1 MTTTIAP
8 KPNQHYRL
16 SLAKAIQDY
25 KDGIITATGLVYY
38 AVGIFRA
45 PGQKLRIKD
54 VEVFCEKICISVS
67 TFYKAISKLKEQGR
81 IDWLEINSRE
91 NMEFIVRDN
100 LKSQLGGLTKVTTP
114 AGRIDLLTDTEIIEV
129 KRVKDWKAGL
139 GQVLIYSG
147 FYPEHQK
154 RLHLFGTAEYEQQIP
169 NIAASCVAFDVLVT
183 FDQVTFAELGS

>member
-1 MTTTIAP
+1 MTITP

-16 SLAKAIQDY
+16 SLDKAIQDY

-45 PGQKLRIKD
+45 PEQKLRVRDI
-54 VEVFCEKICISVS
+54 EALCEELCISVN

-81 IDWLEINSRE
+81 LDWLEIN
-91 NMEFIVRDN
+91 NKDNIEFIVRDN
-100 LKSQLGGLTKVTTP
+100 LKSQLGGLTEVTTP

-139 GQVLIYSG
+139 VYSG

-154 RLHLFGTAEYEQQIP
+154 RLHLFGSAEYEKQIAD
-169 NIAASCVAFDVLVT
+169 IAASCLVFDVLVS
-183 FDQVTFAELGS
+183 FDQVTFTELGS

>member
-1 MTTTIAP
+1 MTITP

-16 SLAKAIQDY
+16 SLDKAIQDY

-45 PGQKLRIKD
+45 PEQKLRVKD
-54 VEVFCEKICISVS
+54 IEALCEELCISVS

-81 IDWLEINSRE
+81 LDWLEINNKD

-100 LKSQLGGLTKVTTP
+100 LKSQLGGLTEVTTP

-139 GQVLIYSG
+139 GQVLVYSG

-154 RLHLFGTAEYEQQIP
+154 RLHLFGSAEYEKQIAD
-169 NIAASCVAFDVLVT
+169 IAASCLVFDVLVS
-183 FDQVTFAELGS
+183 FNQVTFTELGS